1 MSGDDRFNSMH
12 KSATF
17 KSSKKDNFKV
27 KVDDRFKTL
36 LSDERFQSVPGQV
49 DRYGRKTKGKDG
61 ANKVAKEMREF
72 YDIDEGE
79 EEAPTEPSSK
89 KTKGAAK
96 PANTGLDRLDYLNKL
111 ARGEISDD
119 DNSDSDSSD
128 ESDDSDSNSDESGS
142 DEDSAVAR
150 NKKGS
155 TYGDSSYKGALQ
167 VPGQEEAELVDD
179 VVSSRIAIQNSDWE
193 NVSAEDLM

>member
-1 MSGDDRFNSMH
+1 MH
-12 KSATF
+12 NSATF

-49 DRYGRKTKGKDG
+49 DRYGRKTKSKDS

-79 EEAPTEPSSK
+79 DAVPEQTK
-89 KTKGAAK
+89 KGAKPAAK
-96 PANTGLDRLDYLNKL
+96 PNGGMDRLDYLNKL
-111 ARGEISDD
+111 ARGEISDED
-119 DNSDSDSSD
+119 SSGSDSSEGSDSDSGSD
-128 ESDDSDSNSDESGS
+128 SDDSRGS
-142 DEDSAVAR
+142 DDDNTAR
-150 NKKGS
+150 KKNGT
-155 TYGDSSYKGALQ
+155 TYNDPSHKSALQ
-167 VPGQEEAELVDD
+167 VPGQEELELVDD
-179 VVSSRIAIQNSDWE
+179 VVSTRIAIQNSDWE

>member
-36 LSDERFQSVPGQV
+36 LTDERFQSVPGQV
-49 DRYGRKTKGKDG
+49 DRYGRKAKGKDA

-79 EEAPTEPSSK
+79 EEAVPEAAK
-89 KTKGAAK
+89 KGKAAAK

-111 ARGEISDD
+111 ARGEISDED
-119 DNSDSDSSD
+119 GSDSDSSD
-128 ESDDSDSNSDESGS
+128 DSDDSDSDSDESGS

-155 TYGDSSYKGALQ
+155 TYGDASHKSALQ
-167 VPGQEEAELVDD
+167 VPGQDEPELVED

>member
-1 MSGDDRFNSMH
+1 MSGDDRFSSMH
-12 KSATF
+12 NSATF

-49 DRYGRKTKGKDG
+49 DRYGRKTKSKDS

-79 EEAPTEPSSK
+79 EAVPEPAK
-89 KTKGAAK
+89 KSVKSAAK
-96 PANTGLDRLDYLNKL
+96 PNGGMDRLDYLNKL
-111 ARGEISDD
+111 SRGEISDEGS
-119 DNSDSDSSD
+119 SDSDSSG
-128 ESDDSDSNSDESGS
+128 DSDSDSGSDSDESGS
-142 DEDSAVAR
+142 DEGNIAR
-150 NKKGS
+150 KKSGT
-155 TYGDSSYKGALQ
+155 TYDDPSHKSALQ
-167 VPGQEEAELVDD
+167 VPGQEEQELVDD
-179 VVSSRIAIQNSDWE
+179 VVSTRIAIQNSDWE